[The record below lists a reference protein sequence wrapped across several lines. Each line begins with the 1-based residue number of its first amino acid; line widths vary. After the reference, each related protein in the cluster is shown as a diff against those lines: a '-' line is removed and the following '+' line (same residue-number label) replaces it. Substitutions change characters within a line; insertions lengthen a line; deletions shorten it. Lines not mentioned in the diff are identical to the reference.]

1 MTDSPV
7 RSSGSQQGGRGGG
20 DAVAFPTGAHTVIHF
35 ICIYTNAVKIV
46 THSLVS
52 SLQSARL
59 AVQSG
64 AE

>member
-20 DAVAFPTGAHTVIHF
+20 DAVAFPTGAHTG